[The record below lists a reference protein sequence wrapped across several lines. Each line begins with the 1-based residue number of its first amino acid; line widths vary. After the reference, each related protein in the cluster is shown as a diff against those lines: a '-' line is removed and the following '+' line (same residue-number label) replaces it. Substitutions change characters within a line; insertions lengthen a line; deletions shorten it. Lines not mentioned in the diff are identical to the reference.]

1 MKIIFGLLV
10 MMGFTVTAVGMT
22 MLFFIVVEELDDFIE
37 KQKRRAKRR
46 KGKG

>member
-1 MKIIFGLLV
+1 MKIILGLLM
-10 MMGFTVTAVGMT
+10 MMGVTVTAVGMT